1 MKNRNENCWLMDN
14 RIVTAV
20 ATIRAQR
27 HAPRK
32 VRTRVTSASCSPPT
46 PACGSSNSTRL
57 AAVMSGSAAVEA
69 EDMNVPGDVLPMAMA
84 ARPLLLLKS
93 VRHIGLLQGGRARA
107 HPAGKEVL
115 VIGGWIGFAV
125 FGPCCGQ
132 NCLPFEQAVVVR
144 LLVLAPLAGFLERLH
159 RAWMNRHHPLLG
171 LSLGGQPSR
180 AGGGILVSIVVF
192 DHRLGDGVDL
202 VGGLGPVSHE
212 DWIGVIPEF
221 DRLVLG
227 NAGAARRDMPE
238 EECTPL

>member
-1 MKNRNENCWLMDN
+1 MKNRNENCWLMHN

-115 VIGGWIGFAV
+115 VIGGGVGFFV
-125 FGPCCGQ
+125 FVPSLGQ
-132 NCLPFEQAVVVR
+132 NSF
-144 LLVLAPLAGFLERLH
+144 LVLKA
-159 RAWMNRHHPLLG
+159 
-171 LSLGGQPSR
+171 
-180 AGGGILVSIVVF
+180 
-192 DHRLGDGVDL
+192 
-202 VGGLGPVSHE
+202 
-212 DWIGVIPEF
+212 
-221 DRLVLG
+221 LVL
-227 NAGAARRDMPE
+227 
-238 EECTPL
+238 C